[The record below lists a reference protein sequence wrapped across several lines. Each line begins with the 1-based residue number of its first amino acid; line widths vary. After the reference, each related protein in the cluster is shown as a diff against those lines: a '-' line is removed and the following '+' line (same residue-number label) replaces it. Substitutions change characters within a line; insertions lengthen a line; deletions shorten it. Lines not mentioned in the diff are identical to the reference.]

1 MRVCHNSGGV
11 SPLAR
16 QPYSGT
22 GALQQQDAGS
32 RSHTGNS
39 WGQQPPLRESA
50 SQSQEGRAYGAL
62 QPPQNRHGGDS
73 WRSEVLPETVQRT
86 GVLESQRWGTQQSR
100 LNSLSQLHLVSE
112 TAVPGPPE
120 RQSSSGQQVLPHEG
134 KQWHKAFGADASVTE
149 GLGHQV
155 SADSLPARGLH
166 R

>member
-1 MRVCHNSGGV
+1 MRVCHSSAGV
-11 SPLAR
+11 SPLAH

-22 GALQQQDAGS
+22 GALQQHDAS
-32 RSHTGNS
+32 SSSHTGNS
-39 WGQQPPLRESA
+39 RGQQQPPPRESA

-62 QPPQNRHGGDS
+62 QPTHNRHRGDS

-112 TAVPGPPE
+112 TAAPGPPE
-120 RQSSSGQQVLPHEG
+120 RQSQQVLPHEG
-134 KQWHKAFGADASVTE
+134 KLWHKAFGADASITA

-155 SADSLPARGLH
+155 SADSLPARDLH